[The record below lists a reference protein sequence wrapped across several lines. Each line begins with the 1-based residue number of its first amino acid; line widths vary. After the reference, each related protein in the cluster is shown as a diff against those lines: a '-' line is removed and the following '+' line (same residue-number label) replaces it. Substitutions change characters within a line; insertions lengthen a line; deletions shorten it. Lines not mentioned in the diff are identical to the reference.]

1 MRAETGASGAL
12 PATANA
18 NNTLRIEALQQHPG
32 LIGPIAAQLHAEWRD
47 FAPWASLPAIEQRL
61 VQHAQQ
67 GQLGR
72 VPFAFVALEG
82 GKGERGEAGADH
94 FMGTAS
100 VKLFELPGHPDKPHW
115 LGEVFVA
122 PQARGRGIGSAL
134 VCACIE
140 ESRRLGLPALYLY
153 TPDQQAL
160 YARLGWVAV
169 QEVEA
174 NGETVSIMRLGL

>member
-1 MRAETGASGAL
+1 M
-12 PATANA
+12 
-18 NNTLRIEALQQHPG
+18 RIEELQQHPG

-61 VQHAQQ
+61 AQHAQQ
-67 GQLGR
+67 GQQGR

-82 GKGERGEAGADH
+82 GAGERGEAGADH
-94 FMGTAS
+94 FLGTAS

-140 ESRRLGLPALYLY
+140 ESRRQGLPALYLY

-169 QEVEA
+169 EEVEA